1 MKGGVESVA
10 YSPDGRTVAF
20 GANRYLHLIDARTRE
35 ELATERVADEGDAG
49 VSRVAFT
56 PDGSRLVV
64 VSRGPRGDQI
74 GVRDAATLEAI
85 GLRSRRTASRAP
97 TSALGGKRPASPSRP
112 TARP

>member
-1 MKGGVESVA
+1 MESVA

-56 PDGSRLVV
+56 PDGSRPVV

-85 GLRSRRTASRAP
+85 GPAIAP
-97 TSALGGKRPASPSRP
+97 DGFEGAYVSSWWQAPGFALTSDA
-112 TARP
+112 ARP